1 MVQRA
6 LKEETME
13 GKPKGGGLKRFVHE
27 LRVDAHAIWLA
38 VRDTR
43 TPVMLRIFGALVAAY
58 ALSPID
64 LIPDFVPVLGL
75 LENVPYRSTCVT
87 TRAGDMLV
95 AFSDGIVETTNRRN
109 EYFGEERLIGIVQRH
124 RDRTAQAICDEVL
137 AAVRAFAGRQPV
149 ADDQTLLVVK
159 L

>member
-1 MVQRA
+1 
-6 LKEETME
+6 ME

-75 LENVPYRSTCVT
+75 LDDLIILP
-87 TRAGDMLV
+87 
-95 AFSDGIVETTNRRN
+95 
-109 EYFGEERLIGIVQRH
+109 IGIWLFTRMIPRPLWAEYRAMAEAETRRPVSYMG
-124 RDRTAQAICDEVL
+124 AALIAGIWIAGAVL
-137 AAVRAFAGRQPV
+137 IALMV
-149 ADDQTLLVVK
+149 ASWQFY
-159 L
+159 